1 MIWWVSL
8 LYRRFSDHYTYL
20 NKFVTISF
28 QRKLFHLHVAHD
40 IHVKINQHIYDL
52 VPPIYRQLRQII
64 RSVIKSKLRTTK
76 SQYSSRRIQAMGQPL
91 V

>member
-52 VPPIYRQLRQII
+52 SLQFIVSY
-64 RSVIKSKLRTTK
+64 VKSLD
-76 SQYSSRRIQAMGQPL
+76 Q
-91 V
+91 